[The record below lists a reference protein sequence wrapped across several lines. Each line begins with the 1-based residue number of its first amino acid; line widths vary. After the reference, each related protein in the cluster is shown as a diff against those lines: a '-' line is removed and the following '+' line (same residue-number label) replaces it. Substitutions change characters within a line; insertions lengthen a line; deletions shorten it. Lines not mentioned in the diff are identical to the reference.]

1 MNNKAR
7 VLKALLVTGGIIG
20 GSYANKIFMK
30 NKQKKRLLLKDVIPY
45 LRDAAEVRKINQRE
59 PLFNVFMKNG
69 NSLTHYLNNK
79 DRILE
84 QNFLPTDTYLI
95 KSDSFSGNINDIL
108 NTEVCAIKSQRD
120 NDQMLEIVIL

>member
-1 MNNKAR
+1 
-7 VLKALLVTGGIIG
+7 
-20 GSYANKIFMK
+20 MK